1 MIDSAPQPATISYR
15 FVEKY
20 QERHGHLPPN
30 MTRTL
35 TAEHMYL
42 PTTELMEHLEEEK
55 PPTWSETWG
64 RRRFVDRGLRVAGE
78 YEEVIAKYMQALAQE
93 KKVTIKLVSTSRRT
107 RAMHGLVIAN
117 HETEW
122 GTPIAKVFWN
132 DGGSISQ
139 INLEFSKNPEKIE
152 F

>member
-1 MIDSAPQPATISYR
+1 MIDSAPWPASISYR

-20 QERHGHLPPN
+20 QERYGHLPPN

-35 TAEHMYL
+35 TAEHAYL
-42 PTTELMEHLEEEK
+42 PTTELIEHLEEEV
-55 PPTWSETWG
+55 PPPWSETWG
-64 RRRFVDRGLRVAGE
+64 RRCFVDRGLRVAGE
-78 YEEVIAKYMQALAQE
+78 YEEVIAKYMQALVE
-93 KKVTIKLVSTSRRT
+93 NDKVTVQLVSTSRRT
-107 RAMHGLVIAN
+107 RAMHGLIVAT

-139 INLEFSKNPEKIE
+139 VNLEFSRNLEKME